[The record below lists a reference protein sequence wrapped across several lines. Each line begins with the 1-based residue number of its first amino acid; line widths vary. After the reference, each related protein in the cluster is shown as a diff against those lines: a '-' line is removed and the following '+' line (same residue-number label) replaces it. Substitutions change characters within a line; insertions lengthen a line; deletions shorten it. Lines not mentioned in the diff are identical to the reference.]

1 MWIGGKCRRSL
12 RRVTPRADKYDDESV
27 TPIAIVTTRS
37 ASPLQLQNG
46 YRPYRRNRGAASRE
60 NPFMPPIQF
69 VVDRREHGKTLAS
82 ALKMRYGLSWSQ
94 AKRLVEGRHVKVSGQ
109 VEPDLTRRLKL
120 GKRIE
125 LAPGSIELKPE
136 DRKKLADKAKRKAE
150 KSAKKTEQPKKPK
163 PNLKPKPIPDSASIL
178 PPSTIVYLDD
188 VIVVANKPVG
198 LTTMRS
204 KDEAEE
210 FGDRAQKFL
219 PKTLEDMLPIALG
232 TPDRKVIAV
241 HRIDRDTSGLVVF
254 ARTRAAG
261 EHLTK
266 QFRKHTVDRNYLALT
281 RGVPQSKRIE
291 SLLVQDRG
299 DGRRGS
305 TTKADAPDS
314 KRAVTHVK
322 VVESLGGFALVEC
335 KLETGRTHQVRIH
348 LGESGT
354 PLCGEKVYDR
364 PLNGKPL
371 PDGSGAKR
379 PMLHAARLGFVHP
392 ESDTPLSWEVPPPDD
407 FNALIAGLKHTPTE

>member
-1 MWIGGKCRRSL
+1 
-12 RRVTPRADKYDDESV
+12 
-27 TPIAIVTTRS
+27 
-37 ASPLQLQNG
+37 
-46 YRPYRRNRGAASRE
+46 
-60 NPFMPPIQF
+60 MPPIQF

-136 DRKKLADKAKRKAE
+136 DRQKLAEKAKRKADKSTRKAE
-150 KSAKKTEQPKKPK
+150 KKAPTSKAKPK
-163 PNLKPKPIPDSASIL
+163 EKQKPAGVSTAALPISC
-178 PPSTIVYLDD
+178 IVYQDD

-198 LTTMRS
+198 LTTMRD

-210 FGDRAQKFL
+210 FGDRAIKFL
-219 PKTLEDMLPIALG
+219 PKTLADLLPIAMGAPGKPL
-232 TPDRKVIAV
+232 IAV

-254 ARTRAAG
+254 ARTRDAAN
-261 EHLTK
+261 HLMK
-266 QFRKHTVDRNYLALT
+266 QFRKHTVERQYLALT
-281 RGVPQSKRIE
+281 RGVPPAKRIE
-291 SLLVQDRG
+291 SVLVRDRG

-305 TTKADAPDS
+305 TQKADAADG
-314 KRAVTHVK
+314 KHAVTHIK
-322 VVESLGGFALVEC
+322 IREALAGFALVEC
-335 KLETGRTHQVRIH
+335 RLETGRTHQVRIH
-348 LGESGT
+348 LGEAGT

-371 PDGSGAKR
+371 PDESGAER
-379 PMLHAARLGFVHP
+379 PMLHAAQLGFIHP
-392 ESDTPLSWEVPPPDD
+392 ESDTSLSWEVPPPED
-407 FNALIAGLKHTPTE
+407 FSALLTRVRAARSE